1 MSRRV
6 SLFLIPILHQTTTLK
21 RLLCGLLSCSSFQFY
36 IKPQP
41 ITASSLFIPVVP
53 HSNSTSNHN
62 FHLQFRGKLF
72 VVPHSNSTSNHNVLR
87 RFRSFLLVVPHS
99 NSTSN
104 HNMVARLWKLTALFL
119 IPILH
124 QTTTAAGWATIASWL
139 FLIPIL
145 HQTTTN
151 VCLCHWL
158 FLLFLIPI
166 LHQTTTWIVS
176 CRNAVNVV
184 PHSNSTSNHN
194 TRRYRKTTMRVVPHS
209 NSTSNHNASLKL
221 YEEQMLFLIPILHQ
235 TTTSLF
241 RRFKIVELF
250 LIPILHQTTTACFFM
265 KSRSSLFL
273 IPILHQTTTSR
284 MAVIHILHVTHMTPM
299 HKTSCRTPGKLVG
312 CNFVFQRAIYQ
323 KNSSC

>member
-124 QTTTAAGWATIASWL
+124 QTTTKPITISADIWL

-145 HQTTTN
+145 HQTTT
-151 VCLCHWL
+151 
-158 FLLFLIPI
+158 
-166 LHQTTTWIVS
+166 
-176 CRNAVNVV
+176 A
-184 PHSNSTSNHN
+184 
-194 TRRYRKTTMRVVPHS
+194 MRVRLTP
-209 NSTSNHNASLKL
+209 
-221 YEEQMLFLIPILHQ
+221 P
-235 TTTSLF
+235 
-241 RRFKIVELF
+241 R
-250 LIPILHQTTTACFFM
+250 
-265 KSRSSLFL
+265 LFL

>member
-124 QTTTAAGWATIASWL
+124 QTTTQANAGGDWRAL

-145 HQTTTN
+145 HQTTTY
-151 VCLCHWL
+151 VA
-158 FLLFLIPI
+158 
-166 LHQTTTWIVS
+166 TYG
-176 CRNAVNVV
+176 RE
-184 PHSNSTSNHN
+184 
-194 TRRYRKTTMRVVPHS
+194 M
-209 NSTSNHNASLKL
+209 
-221 YEEQMLFLIPILHQ
+221 MLFLIPILHQ
-235 TTTSLF
+235 TTTYRDT
-241 RRFKIVELF
+241 RRGGY
-250 LIPILHQTTTACFFM
+250 
-265 KSRSSLFL
+265 RLFL

>member
-1 MSRRV
+1 MERLFLIPILHQTTTIDKIKSVRSALFLIPILHQTTTALVISESVNLLFLIPILHQTTTVKSGMRTPV
-6 SLFLIPILHQTTTLK
+6 WLFLIPILHQTTTLK

-72 VVPHSNSTSNHNVLR
+72 VVPHSNSTSNHN
-87 RFRSFLLVVPHS
+87 
-99 NSTSN
+99 
-104 HNMVARLWKLTALFL
+104 MVARLWKLTA
-119 IPILH
+119 
-124 QTTTAAGWATIASWL
+124 
-139 FLIPIL
+139 
-145 HQTTTN
+145 
-151 VCLCHWL
+151 
-158 FLLFLIPI
+158 
-166 LHQTTTWIVS
+166 
-176 CRNAVNVV
+176 
-184 PHSNSTSNHN
+184 
-194 TRRYRKTTMRVVPHS
+194 
-209 NSTSNHNASLKL
+209 
-221 YEEQMLFLIPILHQ
+221 
-235 TTTSLF
+235 
-241 RRFKIVELF
+241 
-250 LIPILHQTTTACFFM
+250 
-265 KSRSSLFL
+265 LFL

>member
-62 FHLQFRGKLF
+62 FHLQFRVKLF

-124 QTTTAAGWATIASWL
+124 QTTTQKQYMTHTLRL

-145 HQTTTN
+145 HQTTTT
-151 VCLCHWL
+151 H
-158 FLLFLIPI
+158 
-166 LHQTTTWIVS
+166 
-176 CRNAVNVV
+176 
-184 PHSNSTSNHN
+184 
-194 TRRYRKTTMRVVPHS
+194 
-209 NSTSNHNASLKL
+209 L
-221 YEEQMLFLIPILHQ
+221 Y
-235 TTTSLF
+235 T
-241 RRFKIVELF
+241 V
-250 LIPILHQTTTACFFM
+250 
-265 KSRSSLFL
+265 
-273 IPILHQTTTSR
+273 R
-284 MAVIHILHVTHMTPM
+284 M
-299 HKTSCRTPGKLVG
+299 TSCSSFQFYIKPQHLFSAEKGDTG
-312 CNFVFQRAIYQ
+312 CSSFQFYIKPQPRAWQ
-323 KNSSC
+323 